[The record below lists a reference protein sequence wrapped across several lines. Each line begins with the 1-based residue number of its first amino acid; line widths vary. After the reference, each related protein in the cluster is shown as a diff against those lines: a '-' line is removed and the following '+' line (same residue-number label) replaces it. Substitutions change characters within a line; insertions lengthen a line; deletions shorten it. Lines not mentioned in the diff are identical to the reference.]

1 MNCEVC
7 GHAAVEHNVQTLADA
22 KGACLQ
28 CCLKYGPCFPWEF
41 R

>member
-7 GHAAVEHNVQTLADA
+7 GHNMDSHRIRDGECVMCAIQH
-22 KGACLQ
+22 
-28 CCLKYGPCFPWEF
+28 GPCFPWEF